1 MDKTKLIKK
10 VALYLAYALFAGFS
24 AYFTATSLSL
34 NLLHTDGIVSFI
46 IVYLLV
52 FIVAIMAGWCL
63 TNVIEEFNKTYG
75 ASKAKFAFS
84 IIGFLIFWGISFT
97 TNVHFFFIEK
107 HGFSILGQELSSA
120 KNYIVENT
128 DNSNRAIDDQKE
140 QDVKLVQAQVTTN
153 LEAFEKEIE
162 STLKG
167 NYGFGDACIT
177 ILNSTEDILTSSNA
191 LYDDKNTYVIYDE
204 INDAGDKG
212 TTQRSKIQALYS
224 KYAGK
229 IIQQLNK
236 KLDVISKFYDR
247 KKNQNKDLLK
257 LLQPIADIENN
268 HYPRVAQ
275 DGSANA
281 YFKCQQYQ
289 QINVI
294 DKMTKIPD
302 KASFAETCIE
312 YNSNG
317 DVEKINVYP
326 SARMFETMTVWGD
339 MFHHRLPEG
348 MPMIQWIIISLIFD
362 IMAFLLFALAKLIK

>member
-1 MDKTKLIKK
+1 MDKSKLIKK

-63 TNVIEEFNKTYG
+63 TNVIEEYNKIYG

-84 IIGFLIFWGISFT
+84 IIGFLIFWGVSFS

-120 KNYIVENT
+120 KTYIVENT
-128 DNSNRAIDDQKE
+128 ENSNRIIDEKKE
-140 QDVKLVQAQVTTN
+140 QDIKLVQAQVATN
-153 LEAFEKEIE
+153 MDAFEKEIQN
-162 STLKG
+162 TLDG
-167 NYGFGDACIT
+167 HYGFGDACIT
-177 ILNSTEDILTSSNA
+177 ILNSTEDLLISSNA
-191 LYDDKNTYVIYDE
+191 LYDDKNTYVIYDD
-204 INDAGDKG
+204 IKDAGDRG

-229 IIQQLNK
+229 MVQQLNK
-236 KLDVISKFYDR
+236 KIDVITKYYDR
-247 KKNQNKDLLK
+247 QKNQNQDLLK
-257 LLQPIADIENN
+257 LLKPIARIEHK
-268 HYPRVAQ
+268 HYPLAAK

-289 QINVI
+289 QANVI

-312 YNSNG
+312 YNENG
-317 DVEKINVYP
+317 DVVKINVYP
-326 SARMFETMTVWGD
+326 SARMFETMTVWSD
-339 MFHHRLPEG
+339 LFHHRLPDG
-348 MPMIQWIIISLIFD
+348 MPMLQWIIISLIFD
-362 IMAFLLFALAKLIK
+362 IMAFLLFALAKLI